1 MENKETQK
9 IDAENAEM
17 EMEEL
22 NMDDIEQV
30 AGGVGLRNRQKVK
43 TADIDDNTISRI

>member
-1 MENKETQK
+1 MEKEK
-9 IDAENAEM
+9 LENLEGEM

-22 NMDDIEQV
+22 NLDDIEQV
-30 AGGVGLRNRQKVK
+30 AGGVGLRNRKKVQ